1 MGDNISAVIT
11 VMQLIISFGTICTL
25 LYTFSKFVSKPTDT
39 LKDRIDS
46 LERWRN
52 VVEQRLSKGSAH
64 FDTLDDSARITQQS
78 LLAIMDG
85 LYPLIDGDNKEE
97 LKKARN
103 NLYEYLSDR

>member
-64 FDTLDDSARITQQS
+64 FDSLDDSARITQQS

-85 LYPLIDGDNKEE
+85 LINGDNKEE
-97 LKKARN
+97 LLKARN
-103 NLYEYLSDR
+103 RLYQYLSDK